1 MSGNR
6 FFSRACKHREL
17 AAKSRRMTVRRTMAV
32 SLALSANLAAQN
44 PVPAVQTPAVGS
56 PAAAT
61 PDTNF
66 PPTLQAA
73 PQQAPVPST
82 VPTPS
87 PALPPTQVANPP
99 VRQPTSQQTP
109 SPTPALPPNLP
120 LPALSPVPNQRS
132 VPPGS
137 AVIPGPGGTLLPPS
151 VTPLDQHVSPPSAPA
166 PQIPQAENGITRPL
180 RNDASNLAF
189 DTLGFLGPYRRPTVP
204 PLFPGDEARLTRAIR
219 DGKLYLTLQ
228 DALALALE
236 NNLDVEAE
244 RYDLTLARTDLTR
257 ARGGGS
263 LRGVDYGIAEPPA
276 GVGGPG
282 SPLLNTETVNANPAT
297 PTVVDLTSLNSTTQ
311 MMTNLGELG
320 TGLTYSTG
328 SNVPLFDP
336 QLIGTAG
343 YFRRSDT
350 VTLGSTSDTTGPDG
364 TGSSGGTVTTPQP
377 LTFIALNLGYLQ
389 GFSTGAQLEAL
400 VNNDSRVVYGA
411 TGQLDPFSTPST
423 SVTLTQPLLRGR
435 GSEVNLRFIRIART
449 DQKISRLLFEQQV
462 LETVYG
468 VSRLYYDL
476 VSLGENV
483 QVKEDA
489 LRAASKQ
496 RQDDQDQ
503 VTEGTLAPIELT
515 RAQALESTS
524 RFDLT
529 QAQGLYK
536 QEEIILRNQL
546 LRTASPVFTAQFDE
560 VVPTDRISV
569 PMELEPLDVPAL
581 VQHGLS
587 RRPDLAQAQLQIQT
601 GQIQASAS
609 RNNALPQL
617 NVYANV
623 ETRGSSEQ
631 PYEVQGTT
639 GTGLPTVPQQLA
651 LGGLRVSTIYQ
662 AGVQLTLPLR
672 NRVAESDAARD
683 IVQLRQVQSRTE
695 KLAQGVRQDVE
706 TAVVALQTAD
716 AAFRAASAS
725 RAYQSQLLDAER
737 DKLSVGQSTDLA
749 VLQDQAY
756 LAQARST
763 EIAARSNYMKAR
775 LELDHALGD
784 LLEKN
789 HITLDDAIR
798 GQLPQ

>member
-1 MSGNR
+1 MAASAAAARPPQR
-6 FFSRACKHREL
+6 FALARHAVGAVAFACL
-17 AAKSRRMTVRRTMAV
+17 T
-32 SLALSANLAAQN
+32 SLVA
-44 PVPAVQTPAVGS
+44 QTPSAPQTPP
-56 PAAAT
+56 PAQS
-61 PDTNF
+61 
-66 PPTLQAA
+66 PTLHGTPQPA
-73 PQQAPVPST
+73 PSPST

-87 PALPPTQVANPP
+87 PALPATETNRPNNQQ
-99 VRQPTSQQTP
+99 QPTTQQNP

-132 VPPGS
+132 VPPGPTVS
-137 AVIPGPGGTLLPPS
+137 AGPANTLRPPS
-151 VTPLDQHVSPPSAPA
+151 VAPLDPHVNAPDAPA
-166 PQIPQAENGITRPL
+166 PSIAEAQNSLTKPL
-180 RNDASNLAF
+180 RNDAEG
-189 DTLGFLGPYRRPTVP
+189 LGFDFLRFFGPYRRPSVP
-204 PLFPGDEARLTRAIR
+204 QLFPGDQTRLTRLIR
-219 DGKLYLTLQ
+219 DGKLYLSLA

-236 NNLDVEAE
+236 NNLDVETE
-244 RYDLTLARTDLTR
+244 RYDITLARTDLLR
-257 ARGGGS
+257 AQGGGT
-263 LRGVDYGIAEPPA
+263 LRGLDFGIAEPPS

-282 SPLLNTETVNANPAT
+282 SPLLNAAITNANPTT
-297 PTVVDLTSLNSTTQ
+297 PTVTDLTSLNSTAQ
-311 MMTNLGELG
+311 AQTNLGELG
-320 TGLTYSTG
+320 PGFTYSPG
-328 SNVPLFDP
+328 SNIPLFDP

-343 YFRRSDT
+343 YLRRSDT
-350 VTLGSTSDTTGPDG
+350 VTLTNTTGA
-364 TGSSGGTVTTPQP
+364 TTTSGTVTTPQP
-377 LTFIALNLGYLQ
+377 LAFIALNLGYLQ
-389 GFSTGAQLEAL
+389 GFSTGAQLEAIA
-400 VNNDSRVVYGA
+400 NNDSEVIYG
-411 TGQLDPFSTPST
+411 TNGQLDPFSRPST

-435 GSEVNLRFIRIART
+435 GRDVNLRFLHIART
-449 DQKISRLLFEQQV
+449 DRKISRLLFEQQV

-468 VSRLYYDL
+468 ISRLYYDL

-483 QVKEDA
+483 LVKEES
-489 LRAASKQ
+489 LRAATKQ

-503 VTEGTLAPIELT
+503 VTVGTLAPIELT
-515 RAQALESTS
+515 RGQALESSS

-560 VVPTDRISV
+560 IVPTDRITV
-569 PMELEPLDVPAL
+569 PTELETLNVPAL
-581 VQHGLS
+581 VQQGLA

-601 GQIQASAS
+601 GKIQSAAS

-617 NVYANV
+617 NVYANI

-631 PYEVQGTT
+631 PYELQGTP
-639 GTGLPTVPQQLA
+639 GTGLPTIPQQLA

-706 TAVVALQTAD
+706 IAVVALQTAD
-716 AAFRAASAS
+716 GAYRAAVAS
-725 RAYQSQLLDAER
+725 RDYQAQLLDAER

-749 VLQDQAY
+749 VLQDEAY

-775 LELDHALGD
+775 IELDHALGD

-789 HITLDDAIR
+789 HITLDDAMR
-798 GQLPQ
+798 GQLPE